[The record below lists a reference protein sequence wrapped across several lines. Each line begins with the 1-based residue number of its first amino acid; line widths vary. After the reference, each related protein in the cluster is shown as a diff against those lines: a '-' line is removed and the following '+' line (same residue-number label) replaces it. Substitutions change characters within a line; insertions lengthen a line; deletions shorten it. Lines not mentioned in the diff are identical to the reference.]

1 MKNSKPFYKKPQFWL
16 LVILLALM
24 ATPSAIKIFE
34 LYIYSP
40 QQEPVP
46 EDFYIREEESPW
58 NPQPLPKEEVDIFR
72 NDGGQ
77 TEVVA
82 SNDGYTLTL
91 DPSLDVSTWELEAG
105 IVKVF
110 KNDCFVSIAK
120 SSSKTI
126 EEEINKTKEYLENE
140 SGTTLVSYETEK
152 IDDTELEAYLET
164 YENIE
169 FGVGYGIFIQGKDFV
184 IEISQNDPYPEC
196 NLMMEIL
203 KALKFNE

>member
-126 EEEINKTKEYLENE
+126 EEEISWRLRIYLNPCPLSLADKNTKTCL
-140 SGTTLVSYETEK
+140 LR
-152 IDDTELEAYLET
+152 
-164 YENIE
+164 
-169 FGVGYGIFIQGKDFV
+169 
-184 IEISQNDPYPEC
+184 
-196 NLMMEIL
+196 
-203 KALKFNE
+203 